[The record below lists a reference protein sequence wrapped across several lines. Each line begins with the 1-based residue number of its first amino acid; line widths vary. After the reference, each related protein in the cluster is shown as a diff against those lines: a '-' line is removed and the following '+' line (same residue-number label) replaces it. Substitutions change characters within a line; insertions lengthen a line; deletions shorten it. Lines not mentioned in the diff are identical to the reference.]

1 MKKLIFTFI
10 IYHLTFIVGK
20 AQELNCNISINADAI
35 FTQQTTDKQIYVDMK
50 AAMSDFINTKR
61 WTNDIF
67 SPDERIKCNLIITL
81 TKSPQQ
87 NVFQGTSQFQVAR
100 PIYGTTAET
109 VVLNYIDRNF
119 SFSFT
124 PEDRTMIFSEQTYSN
139 NLTSILAFYANLALG
154 VDYDSFGKLGGNP
167 YFQKAF
173 NIANLAAN
181 ASQSGWQSSEDQ
193 RNRYWLIENFQSLQ
207 LQAFREG
214 MYAYHRLAL
223 DNFTTD
229 PATGRKQIM
238 DLLMK
243 IKEIQAIKSSS
254 AVMWYSFFDAKDK
267 ELVNVFSEA
276 PKNEKQK
283 AFNLLAELDPAKTEF
298 YRKLMK

>member
-1 MKKLIFTFI
+1 MKNIFFTFI
-10 IYHLTFIVGK
+10 ILNATFIIGN

-35 FTQQTTDKQIYVDMK
+35 FTQQTTDKQIYADMK
-50 AAMSDFINTKR
+50 SAMSDFINSKR

-109 VVLNYIDRNF
+109 VILNYIDRNF

-124 PEDRTMIFSEQTYSN
+124 PEDRQMIFAEQTYSN
-139 NLTSILAFYANLALG
+139 NLTSILAFYAYLALG
-154 VDYDSFGKLGGNP
+154 CDYDSFGKLGGNP
-167 YFQKAF
+167 YFQKAY
-173 NIANLAAN
+173 NISNLASN
-181 ASQSGWQSSEDQ
+181 ASQSGWQSNEDQ

-207 LQAFREG
+207 LKDFREG
-214 MYAYHRLAL
+214 MYNYHRLAL

-229 PATGRKQIM
+229 AATGRKQVM
-238 DLLMK
+238 DLLSS
-243 IKEIQAIKSSS
+243 IKTIQGVKSSA
-254 AVMWYSFFDAKDK
+254 AVIFYSFFDAKDK
-267 ELVNVFSEA
+267 ELVNIFSEA

-298 YRKLMK
+298 YRKLIK